1 MLVDRETGEIFVY
14 GPIGGSFWDD
24 GITAELMI
32 EALGYFRGR
41 EVTVRINSPGGIA
54 DEGIAIYN
62 ALQRHSGEVTTVVDA
77 VAASAASLVAL
88 GGRKRKTSR
97 GGKWMIH
104 RAMNLAFGNATE
116 MRKNAEVLET
126 YDRSIVEIYKGV
138 MPEQSAE
145 QIEQMMDDETW
156 FTGDEA
162 MTIGLSTELDGETS
176 GVEPAVAAWY
186 KHAPSAIANS
196 GAKLVTPKYPVNRQ
210 AAEIR
215 NRALRLQFRK

>member
-1 MLVDRETGEIFVY
+1 MLIDRETGEIFVY

-32 EALGYFRGR
+32 EALGHFRNKN
-41 EVTVRINSPGGIA
+41 VTVRINSPGGIA

-88 GGRKRKTSR
+88 GGKKRKTAK

-104 RAMNLAFGNATE
+104 RAMNLAFGNASE

-126 YDRSIVEIYKGV
+126 YDRSIVEIYQGV
-138 MPEQSAE
+138 MSSQTADE
-145 QIEQMMDDETW
+145 IEAMLDAETW
-156 FTGDEA
+156 FTGNEA
-162 MTIGLSTELDGETS
+162 LAIGLATEADTIETD
-176 GVEPAVAAWY
+176 VEPAVAAWY
-186 KHAPSAIANS
+186 RHPPAAVANS
-196 GAKLVTPKYPVNRQ
+196 NAKFVAPKYPVNRQ

-215 NRALRLQFRK
+215 NRALRLTFRK